1 MDMKN
6 WPSCIDDI
14 KGLLLIFKLWF
25 KICVCVYMYIKN
37 IKFTVLTILLLIF
50 KHGNDTMGYFFLS
63 FLIF

>member
-25 KICVCVYMYIKN
+25 KICVCVCVCVYMYIKN

-50 KHGNDTMGYFFLS
+50 KHGNDTVGFF
-63 FLIF
+63 FFF